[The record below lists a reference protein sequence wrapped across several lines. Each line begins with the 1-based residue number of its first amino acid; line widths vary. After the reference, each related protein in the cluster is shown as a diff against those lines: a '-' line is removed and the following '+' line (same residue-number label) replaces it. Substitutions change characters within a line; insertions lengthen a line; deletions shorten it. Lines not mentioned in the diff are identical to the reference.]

1 MTKNNCVYNDA
12 DEFEV
17 PMKQIKDTQF
27 SSGRETKEKRSG
39 EKQGG
44 GQE

>member
-1 MTKNNCVYNDA
+1 MTKHNCVYNDA

-17 PMKQIKDTQF
+17 TMKQIKDTQF
-27 SSGRETKEKRSG
+27 SGRETKEKRSG

>member
-1 MTKNNCVYNDA
+1 MTKHNCVYNDA

-17 PMKQIKDTQF
+17 PMKNYEDTQF
-27 SSGRETKEKRSG
+27 YFGRETKEKRSG